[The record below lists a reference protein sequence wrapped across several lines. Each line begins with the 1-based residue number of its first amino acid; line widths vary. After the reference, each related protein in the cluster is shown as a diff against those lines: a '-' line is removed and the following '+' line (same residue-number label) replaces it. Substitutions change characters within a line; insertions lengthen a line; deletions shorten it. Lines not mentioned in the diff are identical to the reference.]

1 MLGKMRIRSP
11 VDSPPILGE
20 DSSMSSPLQR
30 LADSTPAQILITLVI
45 YGVYATVLGLSLTP
59 SVAFVYW
66 TAGSLLGAPVGAEDI
81 LLFALGLGAAVY
93 LYFIAGILVQG
104 SIFRLLSLGVGPGRY
119 PLASPTTLR
128 WLIYSGIYTITST
141 TILPLIPVSF
151 FSNLYFRII
160 GCRFGKRVYLNSYML
175 LDPYLI
181 EIGDDVTIGG
191 QTDVS
196 AHSFEGNTLILD
208 RIRIGSGSLIGAH
221 CYISPGVT
229 IGTGC
234 VIGLGSFLRR
244 GTTVP
249 DGAVY
254 TSLAALPVKRMAALE
269 KNASRR

>member
-1 MLGKMRIRSP
+1 
-11 VDSPPILGE
+11 
-20 DSSMSSPLQR
+20 MSSPLQR
-30 LADSTPAQILITLVI
+30 LADSAPAQILITLVI
-45 YGVYATVLGLSLTP
+45 YSVYATVLGLSLAP
-59 SVAFVYW
+59 SVALVYW
-66 TAGSLLGAPVGAEDI
+66 AVGGLFPAGAADGAVGAGAI
-81 LLFALGLGAAVY
+81 VLFALCLGAAVY

-119 PLASPTTLR
+119 PLASVTTLR

-191 QTDVS
+191 QTDLS

-208 RIRIGSGSLIGAH
+208 RIRIGSGTLIGAH

-229 IGTGC
+229 IGRSC

-244 GTTVP
+244 GTAVP

-269 KNASRR
+269 KRASRRQS